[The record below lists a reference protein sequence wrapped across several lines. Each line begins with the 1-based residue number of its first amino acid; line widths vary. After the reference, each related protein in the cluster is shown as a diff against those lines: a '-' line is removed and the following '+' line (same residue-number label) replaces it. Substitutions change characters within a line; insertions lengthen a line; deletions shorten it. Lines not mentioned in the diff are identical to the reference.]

1 MQLVSKCADKYDPQT
16 IADRRSQQRMI
27 HALRH
32 VWPHVRIIGEEGDLD
47 HADEADRLPAADVV
61 VWIDPLDGTKKFA
74 EKKFDEVSVLL
85 GIALR
90 ERPIAGVMHLPFDS
104 DGVTLW
110 GGPGIGL
117 FRSQHTATA
126 ATHER
131 VQRPAPLYPARPLRA
146 TVSGTPCALVTEALR
161 RLAPEHVQLGGATGT
176 MVMSVVLG
184 HSDAFFRFRNA
195 TKRWDIC
202 AVEPLLQALGG
213 SLTDKRG
220 RVYQYDPSDP
230 RGDDYD
236 NGFGL
241 LATVSADAQRLVRD
255 VMDSVDV
262 LSTPD
267 GRSLIAPAW
276 LQSLP
281 VFAAVGVSSCDVVP
295 GTVRRGKQSVVA
307 TLRVGLRE
315 ELPPGA
321 GTSARHLFIKRFV
334 KRELPPRSERQWTRD
349 FASYHNEAFVYQHL
363 HSELSAH
370 GISMIP
376 PVAVVF
382 DHGEAPRDCLVLLD
396 DVLRGSPR
404 RLLSLD
410 CLGKE
415 DAKTLLR
422 FLAKLHA
429 APLADKRLLALA
441 EKHLWP
447 QGAWWTLAKRGV
459 EELQHAPEVWRGVLA
474 AFRGVLENDFAVAIT
489 PALEA
494 LGERMVAHAA
504 YVSEQLFGET
514 AAPKTLIH
522 GDAKTANFFFDAS
535 TRQEVTAFD
544 WQWTG
549 LGLGALDVA
558 NLLNTSVAIDALD
571 DGTETELL
579 ESYLSALRQELEQ
592 GGHPL
597 EYSLHELRRHY
608 QLATLE
614 YARLRRHYQ
623 LATLEYARVLIANF
637 WRDMTPETCAQDM
650 HKTNWGLGYR
660 SVPHVVC
667 MIRKLD
673 EGLRAVELE
682 RPGEQSRTRMDTSSS
697 NKLSRVSQLGFK

>member
-1 MQLVSKCADKYDPQT
+1 
-16 IADRRSQQRMI
+16 
-27 HALRH
+27 
-32 VWPHVRIIGEEGDLD
+32 
-47 HADEADRLPAADVV
+47 
-61 VWIDPLDGTKKFA
+61 
-74 EKKFDEVSVLL
+74 
-85 GIALR
+85 
-90 ERPIAGVMHLPFDS
+90 MHLPFDS

-110 GGPGIGL
+110 GGPGIGR

-131 VQRPAPLYPARPLRA
+131 VQRPAPLYPAQPLRA
-146 TVSGTPCALVTEALR
+146 TVSGTPRALVTEALR

-220 RVYQYDPSDP
+220 RVYQYDLGDP

-241 LATVSADAQRLVRD
+241 LATVSADAQR
-255 VMDSVDV
+255 
-262 LSTPD
+262 TAY
-267 GRSLIAPAW
+267 RSSRPPA
-276 LQSLP
+276 SR
-281 VFAAVGVSSCDVVP
+281 AATSSP
-295 GTVRRGKQSVVA
+295 GLCGAVVA

-334 KRELPPRSERQWTRD
+334 KRELPPRSELQWTRD

-363 HSELSAH
+363 HSALSAH

-396 DVLRGSPR
+396 DVLRGSPQ

-429 APLADKRLLALA
+429 APLADKRLLVLA
-441 EKHLWP
+441 ETHLWP

-459 EELQHAPEVWRGVLA
+459 EEQQHAPEVWRGVLA
-474 AFRGVLENDFAVAIT
+474 AFRGVLANDFAVAIT

-504 YVSEQLFGET
+504 YVSEQLFGE
-514 AAPKTLIH
+514 PKTLIH
-522 GDAKTANFFFDAS
+522 GDAKNANFFFDAS

-544 WQWTG
+544 WQWSG

-592 GGHPL
+592 RGHPL
-597 EYSLHELRRHY
+597 
-608 QLATLE
+608 
-614 YARLRRHYQ
+614 
-623 LATLEYARVLIANF
+623 
-637 WRDMTPETCAQDM
+637 DM
-650 HKTNWGLGYR
+650 
-660 SVPHVVC
+660 
-667 MIRKLD
+667 
-673 EGLRAVELE
+673 RAC
-682 RPGEQSRTRMDTSSS
+682 
-697 NKLSRVSQLGFK
+697 